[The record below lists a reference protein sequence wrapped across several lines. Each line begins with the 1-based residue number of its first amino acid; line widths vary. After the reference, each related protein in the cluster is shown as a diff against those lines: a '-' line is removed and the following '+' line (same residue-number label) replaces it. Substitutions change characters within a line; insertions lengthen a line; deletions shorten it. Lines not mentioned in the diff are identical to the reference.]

1 MITLGS
7 RQNLCIFDKI
17 NKESDLNKINNL
29 CKKAKSQAKEN
40 TKEQIMKAKIQKCP
54 FYQNSQHESLSYLY
68 FVDKI
73 FG

>member
-1 MITLGS
+1 MGS